1 MGKEVDRRDFLKT
14 AGVGAGAALTVGSNL
29 LQRGEAWPKL
39 HRHPKP
45 ICQNP
50 LIPIDL
56 TKSPKDQVLPL
67 HNRWHPD
74 IPPVVTV
81 KPGGLPSRVL

>member
-1 MGKEVDRRDFLKT
+1 MREEVEHRDFLET

-39 HRHPKP
+39 QRHPKP

-50 LIPIDL
+50 
-56 TKSPKDQVLPL
+56 
-67 HNRWHPD
+67 
-74 IPPVVTV
+74 
-81 KPGGLPSRVL
+81 